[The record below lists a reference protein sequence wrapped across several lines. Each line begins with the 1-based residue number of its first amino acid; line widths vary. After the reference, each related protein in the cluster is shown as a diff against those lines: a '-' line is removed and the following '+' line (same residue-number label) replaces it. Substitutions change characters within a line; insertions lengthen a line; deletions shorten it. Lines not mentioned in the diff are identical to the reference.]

1 MLFRLDRVGKEFGGT
16 WLFREVTAQANPGD
30 RIGLIGR
37 NGVGKTTLFSLIDG
51 RLAPDAGTVHRA
63 GGLTISRVEQ
73 IPFFDPQ
80 RSLLEETLS
89 VFADLAEMERR
100 MRSLEARMAEDKP
113 SEQVVHDY
121 EALKARFEYLGGY
134 DYPARTESVLFGLGF
149 SAADLAIPCAHLS
162 GGQRSRMSL
171 ARALLRPANLL
182 LLDEPINHLDL
193 AGILWLTGFLRSQPK
208 ALVVISHDRRFLD
221 QVTEKTW
228 EMEAGKLFEYPAPFS
243 RARILREE
251 RLRLRR
257 EAWERQQEWRR
268 RTEEFIQRNIAG
280 QKTRQAQSRRKQL
293 QRTEWIEPVEETKAT
308 LHLRLVP
315 APRGGSL
322 AVELEEAEIGYPHRP
337 LLRAVSLRVGRG
349 ERVGIVGGNG
359 TGKTTLLRCLAGD
372 LPLLGGRV
380 QWGYQCLPAYF
391 AQEARFSEGEGTAFD
406 VLSRL
411 MPGWSDEE
419 IRTFAARF
427 GFRGEDI
434 FKPVSGLSGGER
446 SRLAFARLLMTPCNL
461 LILDEPTNHLDIA
474 AREALEAALGEFQ
487 GALVVVSHDLYF
499 LERVVN
505 RLLALREGRLEEVPD
520 LDAVAALLTA
530 SSAARKAQA
539 RPVGSEPQTARS
551 GLSKNERQRLE
562 WRLQEVE
569 SRIEAL
575 ERRRTEVEEA
585 LHSGSE
591 DHVRLRELALQYE
604 SLEGELKNLYAEWE
618 QLGMMMER

>member
-16 WLFREVTAQANPGD
+16 WLFREVTVQANPGD

-63 GGLTISRVEQ
+63 GGLAVSRVEQ
-73 IPFFDPQ
+73 IPVFDPQ
-80 RSLLEETLS
+80 RSLLEETLT

-100 MRSLEARMAEDKP
+100 MRFLEARMAEGDQ
-113 SEQVVHDY
+113 SGQVIHDY

-171 ARALLRPANLL
+171 ARALLRPADLM
-182 LLDEPINHLDL
+182 LLDEPTNHLDL
-193 AGILWLTGFLRSQPK
+193 AGILWLTAFLRSQPK

-221 QVTEKTW
+221 EVTGKTW
-228 EMEAGKLFEYPAPFS
+228 ELEAGRLFEYPAPFS
-243 RARILREE
+243 RARVLREE
-251 RLRLRR
+251 RLRLQR

-268 RTEEFIQRNIAG
+268 RTEDFIQRNIAG

-293 QRTEWIEPVEETKAT
+293 ERTEWVEAVAEAEPA
-308 LHLRLVP
+308 LQLRLAP

-322 AVELEEAEIGYPHRP
+322 AVELEDAEIGYPDRV
-337 LLRAVSLRVGRG
+337 LVRSVSLRVGRG

-359 TGKTTLLRCLAGD
+359 TGKTTLLRCLAGE

-391 AQEARFSEGEGTAFD
+391 AQEARFNEGEGTAFD
-406 VLSRL
+406 VLTRL

-427 GFRGEDI
+427 GFRKEDI
-434 FKPVSGLSGGER
+434 FKPVTGLSGGER

-474 AREALEAALGEFQ
+474 AREALEAALRDFE

-499 LERVVN
+499 LERAVN
-505 RLLALREGRLEEVPD
+505 RLLLLRDGRLEEVPD
-520 LDAVAALLTA
+520 LEAVVAALTA
-530 SSAARKAQA
+530 GRAAREVLERREA
-539 RPVGSEPQTARS
+539 SEPQAARS
-551 GLSKNERQRLE
+551 GLSKNERQRLQ

-591 DHVRLRELALQYE
+591 DHVRLRELALEYE
-604 SLEGELKNLYAEWE
+604 SLESELNTLYGEWE
-618 QLGMMMER
+618 GLGMMMEG